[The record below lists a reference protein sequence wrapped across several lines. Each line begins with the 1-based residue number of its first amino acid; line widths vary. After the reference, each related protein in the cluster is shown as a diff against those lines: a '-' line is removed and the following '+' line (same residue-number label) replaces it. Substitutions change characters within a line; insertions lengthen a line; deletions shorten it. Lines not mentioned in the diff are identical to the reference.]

1 MSIIISKDEI
11 IKYIRL
17 KLISEMTLI
26 REKISLFENN
36 YKCSLNEF
44 KNNLFNSKE
53 NFEDWDNY
61 IEWKAYVASLDD
73 LNKKLNEL
81 ENAKDIKVI

>member
-11 IKYIRL
+11 KKYERL
-17 KLISEMTLI
+17 KIISEITLI
-26 REKISLFENN
+26 KEKIALFENN

-44 KNNLFNSKE
+44 KKNLVDSEE

-61 IEWKAYVASLDD
+61 IEWKAYIAALDD
-73 LNKKLNEL
+73 LNKKLNEV